1 MFNSPFA
8 SSSNIPDDVEI
19 IFVSDFFIE
28 DLIGGA
34 ELTTEA
40 LIESSPFK
48 IHKLHSTDVNINTLQ
63 AYSDKYWIF
72 GNYAHMDLNL
82 IPSVISN
89 LEYSILEYDYKYC
102 RYRSPQKHALSNG
115 ECDCHD
121 DIHGK
126 MISAFM
132 HGSKSLW
139 WMSEGQKNVY
149 TSKFPFL
156 SDNNSTVLSSVFS
169 EAFFMMIDY
178 LKHKNVNAER
188 EKWLVLGSTSWVKGT
203 DAAIQ
208 YAIQNDLDYELI
220 QNLEYDDMLE
230 KLSLAKGL
238 IFLPAGHDTCP
249 RIVIEAKVLG
259 CELVLN
265 ENVQHKDELWFNSDR
280 PDLVSYLYAA
290 RERFWEGIKYDMNY
304 NPTLSGYTTTLNC
317 IDNKYPWRQSIQS
330 MLEFCDEVV
339 VVDGGS
345 TDGTY
350 EELTEWKNA
359 NPKLKVHHVQRDW
372 DHPRFAVFDGA
383 QKASARSYCTMDFCW
398 QQDADEIV
406 HEKDYEKIQDLIR
419 HFPREADLVSL
430 PVLEFWGNKGK
441 TRMDVTPWKWRVSK
455 NSPNITHGIP
465 LQLRAHDDDGYL
477 YALPGTDGCDYI
489 DKSTYELIPHASFY
503 VQPVHNLRMHALA
516 GDSTAAQKYSEWYQ
530 KITEMLPTVYHYS
543 WFDLSRKI
551 STYKNYWSKHWQSL
565 YNISQE
571 DTPDN
576 NMFFD
581 KAWAE
586 VSSDDISKLATQLE
600 EKMSG
605 WVFHEKINF
614 DKPTPN
620 LNVEYTHPKVMEENN
635 E

>member
-8 SSSNIPDDVEI
+8 NLGNIPDDVEI

-34 ELTTEA
+34 ELTSEA

-48 IHKLHSTDVNINTLQ
+48 VHKLRSTDVNLNILQ
-63 AYSDKYWIF
+63 AYADKYWIF
-72 GNYAHMDLNL
+72 GNYAHMDLSL

-89 LEYSILEYDYKYC
+89 LQYSILEYDYKYC
-102 RYRSPQKHALSNG
+102 RYRSPQKHALDNG
-115 ECDCHD
+115 VCDCHD

-139 WMSEGQKNVY
+139 WMSEGQKDAY
-149 TSKFPFL
+149 TSVFPFL

-169 EAFFMMIDY
+169 ESFFMMIDY
-178 LKHKNVNAER
+178 LKHKNTDAKR

-208 YAIQNDLDYELI
+208 YAVQNNLDYELI

-249 RIVIEAKVLG
+249 RIVIEAKILG

-265 ENVQHKDELWFNSDR
+265 DNVQHKNELWFNSSEQ
-280 PDLVSYLYAA
+280 DLVSYLYAA
-290 RERFWEGIKYDMNY
+290 RERFWEGIKYDMEY
-304 NPTLSGYTTTLNC
+304 SPTLSGYTTTLNC
-317 IDNKYPWRQSIQS
+317 IDNQYPWRQSIQS
-330 MLEFCDEVV
+330 MLNFCDEVI

-350 EELTEWKNA
+350 EELVHWQNKDI
-359 NPKLKVHHVQRDW
+359 KLKVHRVSRDW
-372 DHPRFAVFDGA
+372 NHPRFAVFDGA
-383 QKASARSYCTMDFCW
+383 QKAVARSYCTTDFCW
-398 QQDADEIV
+398 QQDADEVV
-406 HEKDYEKIQDLIR
+406 HEKDYEKIQSLINK
-419 HFPREADLVSL
+419 FPREADLVSL

-489 DKSTYELIPHASFY
+489 DKDSYELIPHASFY
-503 VQPVHNLRMHALA
+503 VQPIHSLRIQALS
-516 GDSTAAQKYSEWYQ
+516 GNTEAANKYSEWYE

-543 WFDLSRKI
+543 WFDLERKI
-551 STYKNYWSKHWQSL
+551 KTYKNYWSKHWQSL

-571 DTPDN
+571 DIPDN
-576 NMFFD
+576 NMFFN
-581 KAWAE
+581 KPWSK
-586 VSSDDISKLATQLE
+586 VSNEEITNLANELE

-605 WVFHEKINF
+605 WVFHEKIDFN
-614 DKPTPN
+614 KPTPN
-620 LNVEYTHPKVMEENN
+620 LNIEYTHPEVMDISDE
-635 E
+635 